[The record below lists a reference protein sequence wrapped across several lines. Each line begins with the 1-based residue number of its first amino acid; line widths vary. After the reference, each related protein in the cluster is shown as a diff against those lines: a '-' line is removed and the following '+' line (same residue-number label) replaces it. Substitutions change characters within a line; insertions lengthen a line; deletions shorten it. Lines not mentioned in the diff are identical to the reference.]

1 MYIQNQSFKDEETL
15 LEQLFDFDLGEPTA
29 EVAAMIAQINTELIN
44 NQEFQAYRATIS
56 DEEEIMELDDD
67 ERRLGLAEK
76 LMAVYDS
83 FLVDKNQ
90 LFGVKDGQN
99 ILLYSLDL
107 Y

>member
-1 MYIQNQSFKDEETL
+1 MYIQNQSFRDEETL
-15 LEQLFDFDLGEPTA
+15 LEQLFDFGLGEPTE
-29 EVAAMIAQINTELIN
+29 EVAALITEINAELLN
-44 NQEFQAYRATIS
+44 NQEFQSYRATLS

-76 LMAVYDS
+76 LLAIYDS

-90 LFGVKDGQN
+90 LFGVKDGHN
-99 ILLYSLDL
+99 TLLYSLDL